1 MDDKDSLSISEMD
14 DSVDSFKKAQD
25 VKNKKRETIFR
36 RKQTLKDTRS
46 YIDKYVD
53 TFWAKQIEGKDLST
67 LEIDMAVHKLIHQL
81 LLQAEDDPQRKLQVH
96 LLNHMIEHQELI
108 ICIKD
113 AIKPGIFQVW
123 FQPFTAQMIKK
134 YFNRVKNME
143 FDMNE

>member
-1 MDDKDSLSISEMD
+1 MD
-14 DSVDSFKKAQD
+14 DSVDSYKKAQD
-25 VKNKKRETIFR
+25 MKNKKRETIFR

-53 TFWAKQIEGKDLST
+53 TFWAKQIDGKDLSIS
-67 LEIDMAVHKLIHQL
+67 EIDLAVHKLIHQL

-123 FQPFTAQMIKK
+123 FKPFTA
-134 YFNRVKNME
+134 
-143 FDMNE
+143 